1 MTSARPSLEVR
12 STRAGDNGF
21 EPRDGFEPFRLAD
34 AEQSLSQW
42 FSRVALKRGDAVAIV
57 DEETVVT
64 YGTLLARASAIATAL
79 RERLGDRP
87 GPVVLQLAAGAS
99 AIEALLGVLF
109 AGRAYLFLDPAATE
123 GETSGTVAAA
133 IPAAIV
139 VDSEIGVADAP
150 TPSSAAAASLR
161 IRLRE
166 LAGARTTGPAAE
178 RHAEPQDLA
187 CLFSTSGTTGTPKL
201 VGLSHRAVL
210 FDIGRQINDLCL
222 GPDDRFDLLFSP
234 SFSASLSPIF
244 TALLTGG
251 ELHVLDVRDHLAA
264 PRRWLERAGITVS
277 RMNVST
283 FRALSTTVAP
293 GDARACPRLLS
304 VGGEPLLAR
313 DVARFK
319 AIFPASCVLQ
329 NAMAST
335 ETRTYAQY
343 FVPRGIT
350 DEGPVPIGWA
360 VYGKEVV
367 LLDEDGQ
374 PVAGGQPGEIAV
386 RSRFLARGYTN
397 DPDLTARRFLPQQDG
412 TVLFRTGDRGR
423 FREDGCL
430 LFLGRADSLVKIRGY
445 RVEPEAVEAAL
456 ATHERISQSAV
467 IVHEPAPGELALA
480 AYVVP
485 CSGATVS
492 TDELRAHLIRTLPAY
507 SVPSSIT
514 LVDSLPVTRH
524 GKVDRRA
531 LSVPNG
537 GGRARGLSRPN
548 AGTTRSALLDI
559 WKEVLPRPGIGPGDN
574 FFECGGDSLN
584 ALRLQ
589 LHVHER
595 FGVDLPLDVLV
606 RRPTIEGLAEWLD
619 RIGDSEERSRT
630 LTRLQLGGS
639 GVPLFC
645 VPGIGGEPSEFEAL
659 TRRLGSDQPVYGFRA
674 RHGGTEPVAPT
685 SIEGIAA
692 NCLTEI
698 DAVVPPEWPVQ
709 LCGHSFGGL
718 VAFEIAQRL
727 RAAGRRV
734 GLVAIIDTPLARGDR
749 RRLPRRVLDVLAN
762 LPAWIAY
769 DALESSWRSLAVRSL
784 GRAELLYRRV
794 RASVGRPTAG
804 GDLNLRSYFGVP
816 ETPARFR
823 EEVSARFDAARNY
836 NPVPYAGTV
845 TLFRA
850 RARWLTAR
858 RDRHLG
864 WGGLALGGL
873 EVFDVPGNHDSCL
886 SERHVRHLADPLKA
900 RLAVDL
906 RVKASPTP
914 RP

>member
-1 MTSARPSLEVR
+1 MTTAARSLELR
-12 STRAGDNGF
+12 STRAGDSGF
-21 EPRDGFEPFRLAD
+21 EPRDGFEPFQLTD
-34 AEQSLSQW
+34 AEQSIARV
-42 FSRVALKRGDAVAIV
+42 FSRIALTRGDATAVV
-57 DEETVVT
+57 DDQTVVT
-64 YGTLLARASAIATAL
+64 YRSLLSRASAIAAAVS
-79 RERLGDRP
+79 ERLGDRP
-87 GPVVLQLAAGAS
+87 GPLVLRLPVGAS

-109 AGRAYLFLDPAATE
+109 AGRAYLFLDPAAPD
-123 GETSGTVAAA
+123 GETADTVAAA
-133 IPAAIV
+133 MPAAIV
-139 VDSEIGVADAP
+139 VDESTPGVADAP
-150 TPSSAAAASLR
+150 TLSRATAVIPR
-161 IRLRE
+161 IRLGE
-166 LAGARTTGPAAE
+166 LAGARTTRPAAE
-178 RHAEPQDLA
+178 RHGEPQELA

-210 FDIGRQINDLCL
+210 FDVGRQINDLCL

-251 ELHVLDVRDHLAA
+251 ELHVLDVRDRLAA
-264 PRRWLERAGITVS
+264 LGPWLERAGITVS
-277 RMNVST
+277 RMTVST
-283 FRALSTTVAP
+283 LRALSATVAS
-293 GDARACPRLLS
+293 GNARLRLLS
-304 VGGEPLLAR
+304 VSGEPLLPK
-313 DVARFK
+313 DVARFN
-319 AIFPASCVLQ
+319 AAFPASCVLQ
-329 NAMAST
+329 NAMVST

-343 FVPRGIT
+343 FVPRGMT
-350 DEGPVPIGWA
+350 NEDAVPIGWP

-367 LLDEDGQ
+367 LVDEDGL

-430 LFLGRADSLVKIRGY
+430 LPLGRADSLVKIRGY

-456 ATHERISQSAV
+456 ATHERVSHSAV
-467 IVHEPAPGELALA
+467 IVHEPAPGEPALA

-492 TDELRAHLIRTLPAY
+492 TDELRAHLTRALPAY

-514 LVDSLPVTRH
+514 LVESLPVTRH

-531 LSVPNG
+531 LAVPKG
-537 GGRARGLSRPN
+537 GGRYRGLLRPN
-548 AGTTRSALLDI
+548 AEAMRSALIDI
-559 WKEVLPRPGIGPGDN
+559 WTEVLPRRGGIGPGDN

-595 FGVDLPLDVLV
+595 LGVDLPLDVLV
-606 RRPTIEGLAEWLD
+606 RHPTLEGLAEWID
-619 RIGDSEERSRT
+619 RTEGSEPRSRT
-630 LTRLQLGGS
+630 LTQLQPGGS

-645 VPGIGGEPSEFEAL
+645 VPGIGGEPGEFEAL
-659 TRRLGSDQPVYGFRA
+659 TRRLGTDQPVYGFRA
-674 RHGGTEPVAPT
+674 TRGGTEPVAPT
-685 SIEGIAA
+685 SIERIAA
-692 NCLTEI
+692 DCLTEI
-698 DAVVPPEWPVQ
+698 DAVVRPEWPVL

-734 GLVAIIDTPLARGDR
+734 GLVAIIDTPIARRDR
-749 RRLPRRVLDVLAN
+749 RRLPRRILDVFAN
-762 LPAWIAY
+762 LPAWIAH
-769 DALESSWRSLAVRSL
+769 DALESSWRNLAVRSL
-784 GRAELLYRRV
+784 GRAERGYGRV
-794 RASVGRPTAG
+794 RAALGRPTAG
-804 GDLNLRSYFGVP
+804 RDLSLRAYFGIA
-816 ETPARFR
+816 EAPARFR
-823 EEVSARFDAARNY
+823 EEVSARFDAARKY
-836 NPVPYAGTV
+836 HPEPYAGTV

-850 RARWLTAR
+850 RARWLTSR

-864 WGGLALGGL
+864 WAGLALGGL

-886 SERHVRHLADPLKA
+886 SERHVRHLSDPLKA
-900 RLAVDL
+900 RLEAARL
-906 RVKASPTP
+906 AEIAGAC
-914 RP
+914 